1 MFDSLFTSYKIP
13 LNWLNVSGKFT
24 HKPKSEKEKKTFLP
38 YYTRL
43 LFTLLIFF
51 SSGADAS
58 LQPPFAA
65 TSIPAIV
72 ANIEFASASST
83 LFLSIFTVPIVATL
97 PHLRSHRYRDN
108 ITKNLH
114 LMDPKY
120 TGEMLK
126 HLEKQD
132 ELLMDAYRSMSHEL
146 HKLQVEEEMLMRA
159 FYDLMASQGLAT
171 KRQDGTSVLEDIEPP
186 QSKSLV
192 NVDSNKKH

>member
-1 MFDSLFTSYKIP
+1 MSTKCLIVCSF
-13 LNWLNVSGKFT
+13 
-24 HKPKSEKEKKTFLP
+24 
-38 YYTRL
+38 YTRL
-43 LFTLLIFF
+43 AAISSIILIFPYIVIYFLLIWFTPPPKHRRH
-51 SSGADAS
+51 SSLHLQHHPS
-58 LQPPFAA
+58 LQPPAPPSFSPKQPTPP
-65 TSIPAIV
+65 TSAQSFDWVLKIL
-72 ANIEFASASST
+72 AS
-83 LFLSIFTVPIVATL
+83 L
-97 PHLRSHRYRDN
+97 
-108 ITKNLH
+108 KNLH